1 MERVEKKVQTI
12 QLNEDDATLM
22 AHMYDLAWLIQGT
35 IFNHYYDEW
44 QLDKDE
50 LVDDTDAVMKAIH
63 KLAEHFMS
71 DNDFRELARPEEEA
85 E

>member
-1 MERVEKKVQTI
+1 MERIEKKVQTI
-12 QLNEDDATLM
+12 QLSKDDATLM

-50 LVDDTDAVMKAIH
+50 LVDDTDAVMKSIH
-63 KLAEHFMS
+63 KKTEKSSL
-71 DNDFRELARPEEEA
+71 LIVLIEA
-85 E
+85 LLKPHINL